1 MPDSFSAFILIGLAF
16 TLAGFVKGVVGLG
29 LPTVAMGLLG
39 LVMTPAHG
47 AAILVIPSIVTNT
60 WQLLAGP
67 SFIALMK
74 RLWSLLLCTCLGVW
88 SGFGLMSPDK
98 ADFTIP
104 ALGTVLMVY
113 SVLGLFRMQ
122 FSVRPALE
130 KWLSP
135 IAGFATGLVA
145 AATGIFAV
153 PGVIYIQAL
162 NLSRDDLIQ
171 ALGLMFSIST
181 FALSVNL
188 FRDGLMQFS
197 ILPAS
202 LFALAAAAAGMT
214 AGTWLRKRTRPEV
227 FNAVFLWGMLIL
239 GARLA
244 LHHYF

>member
-1 MPDSFSAFILIGLAF
+1 MPDPFSAFILIGLAF
-16 TLAGFVKGVVGLG
+16 TLAGFVKGVVGMG

-39 LVMTPAHG
+39 LVMTPAQG

-67 SFIALMK
+67 SFAALLK
-74 RLWSLLLCTCLGVW
+74 RMWSLLLCICIGVW

-98 ADFTIP
+98 ADFATS
-104 ALGTVLMVY
+104 ALGTVLMIY
-113 SVLGLFRMQ
+113 SVLGLFRLQ
-122 FSVRPALE
+122 FSVPPSAE

-135 IAGFATGLVA
+135 IIGFTTGFVA

-153 PGVIYIQAL
+153 PGVIYVQAL

-197 ILPAS
+197 ILPTS
-202 LFALAAAAAGMT
+202 LFALAAAAAGMA
-214 AGTWLRKRTRPEV
+214 AGTWLRKRTQPEV
-227 FNAVFLWGMLIL
+227 FRAVFFWGMLLL